1 MKRRLY
7 AGTAIALCL
16 LAIATTFQ
24 FATAGDNKEL
34 ETTLRSLG
42 YSTIG
47 LRKTASNEYELD
59 ATLNGNKKIT
69 LLLSFHAPNTIFD
82 TDKIRAL
89 GVEATE
95 TSQTFE
101 VNGDEDNVF
110 VVRTDSISIG
120 DGRIGPEEL
129 LSIKFKEFS
138 AFEDYRVTGILGRD
152 FLVKHDALL
161 DLGNQKL
168 YLKID

>member
-1 MKRRLY
+1 MNRRLY
-7 AGTAIALCL
+7 AYAAAALCL
-16 LAIATTFQ
+16 VALATSFQ
-24 FATAGDNKEL
+24 FAAAGDTKAVEA
-34 ETTLRSLG
+34 TLRSLG
-42 YSTIG
+42 YSTIP
-47 LRKTASNEYELD
+47 LRKTATNEYEMD

-69 LLLSFHAPNTIFD
+69 LLLSFHASSTIFD
-82 TDKIRAL
+82 TDKIAAL

-95 TSQTFE
+95 TNQTFE

-110 VVRTDSISIG
+110 VVRTDSINIG

-129 LSIKFKEFS
+129 MSIKFREFE

-168 YLKID
+168 YLKIE